1 MSDLI
6 QYSHRPNPK
15 CRDEVLITVEHGYH
29 YREVMRKCGQTATDG
44 GRILCINAV
53 SHTIARFNHE

>member
-29 YREVMRKCGQTATDG
+29 YREVMRKCGSKQ
-44 GRILCINAV
+44 LQMEVESFVINA
-53 SHTIARFNHE
+53 